1 MKLKQRIYEDYLK
14 PSRLPEYKAV
24 LECFK
29 NAGYKMVGILDL
41 YNMVAKGGVNGK
53 IFVNRHDI
61 DTSPKV
67 ARAMFE
73 IEKSVYGQN
82 GSATYY
88 FRDSTIDKKLIADI
102 EEYGYETGYHYE
114 ELATYEKTHKLRN
127 IEKMRDALPECRKMI
142 VEDIKRFRENNGS
155 RSITVAS
162 HGDFIN
168 SRYKIQNFEIFADE
182 NTRKLTGIVV
192 EAYDNAIMQYV
203 KARYADQIL
212 LEDFFENVKKG
223 ISDGVEVIMTL
234 THPRNWKVDILANTL
249 DNLGR
254 AWQGLKYKI

>member
-1 MKLKQRIYEDYLK
+1 MRLKQRIYEDYFK

-29 NAGYKMVGILDL
+29 DAGYRMVGILDF
-41 YNMVAKGGVNGK
+41 YNMASEGGIKGKVF
-53 IFVNRHDI
+53 INRHDI

-73 IEKSVYGQN
+73 IEKSVYGHD

-102 EEYGYETGYHYE
+102 ENYGYETGYHYE
-114 ELATYEKTHKLRN
+114 ELATYEKIHKLRN
-127 IEKMRDALPECRKMI
+127 VEKMRAALPECRKMFL
-142 VEDIKRFRENNGS
+142 ENIKRFREETGS
-155 RSITVAS
+155 RCLTVAS

-168 SRYKIQNFEIFADE
+168 RKYKIPNVEILADKD
-182 NTRKLTGIVV
+182 TREQAEIIA
-192 EAYDNAIMQYV
+192 EAYDKVVKQPIKAI
-203 KARYADQIL
+203 YADHL
-212 LEDFFENVKKG
+212 LLGRLPNEVKKAITG
-223 ISDGVEVIMTL
+223 GTDIIQML
-234 THPRNWKVDILANTL
+234 THPRNWKVDFAANTL

-254 AWQGLKYKI
+254 FWQEMKYRV